1 MAETEFG
8 LNHPLAVKLW
18 SRRLERE
25 ALKRT
30 WAGKFMSTKPNSIIH
45 IKNETSK
52 SAGDKVTFGLK
63 YQLSNPGIA
72 ADNTLEGNEEAL
84 SLYSDAVVI
93 DQLRNAVKSK
103 GKMSEQRVP
112 YSMREEA
119 FDSLAD
125 WWSDRIDYWFINAVT
140 GYTGQADTRYTGMQA
155 TTAPTTTSGNT
166 RWLFGGGATN
176 LPTTEGSLSTVETMQ
191 LTYIDRCVAT
201 AKTSQPLIRPVRV
214 NGDDFYVMFLHPWQ
228 VYSLRTDATAG
239 RITWYTTQKARIEG
253 GQTGESDN
261 PIFSGALGVYNNV
274 ILHESVRLPSGS
286 TNTRR
291 AVFCGAQAAAM
302 AFGQNTEQGDTP
314 NWQEKSF
321 DYGNQLGVAGGMIA
335 GLKKCVFNSID
346 FGTIVLSTYATAP

>member
-30 WAGKFMSTKPNSIIH
+30 WSQKFMSTKPNSIIH
-45 IKNETSK
+45 IKTETSK
-52 SAGDKVTFGLK
+52 QAGDKVTFGLK
-63 YQLSNPGIA
+63 YQLANRGVVG
-72 ADNTLEGNEEAL
+72 DDTLEGNEEAL
-84 SLYSDAVVI
+84 SLYSDSVVI
-93 DQLRNAVKSK
+93 NQLRNAVKSK

-125 WWSDRIDYWFINAVT
+125 WWADRIDFWFMNVIT
-140 GYTGQADTRYTGMQA
+140 GNTGQADTAYTGHQA
-155 TTAPTTTSGNT
+155 TSAPTTTSGNT

-176 LPTTEGSLSTVETMQ
+176 PPTTEGSLSTIETMQ

-201 AKTSQPLIRPVRV
+201 AKTSTPLIRPVRV
-214 NGDDFYVMFLHPWQ
+214 NGEDFYVMFLHPHQ
-228 VYSLRTDATAG
+228 VYALRTDATSG

-253 GQTGESDN
+253 GQTGESEN

-274 ILHESVRLPSGS
+274 ILHESTRIPQIAS
-286 TNTRR
+286 NTRR
-291 AVFCGAQAAAM
+291 AVFCGAQSAAM
-302 AFGQNTEQGDTP
+302 AFGQNTDQGDTP
-314 NWQEKSF
+314 NWAEKSF
-321 DYGNQLGVAGGMIA
+321 DYGNQLGVSGGMIA
-335 GLKKCVFNSID
+335 GLKKCVFNGID